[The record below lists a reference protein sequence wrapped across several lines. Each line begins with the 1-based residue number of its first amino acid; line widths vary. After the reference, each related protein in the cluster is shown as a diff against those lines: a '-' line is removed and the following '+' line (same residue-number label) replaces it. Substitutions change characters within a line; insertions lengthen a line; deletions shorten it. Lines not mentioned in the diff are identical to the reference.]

1 MGKRFRCSLT
11 VTLVALGLSLLFSSP
26 TAQPSEPV
34 TALFA
39 AADHPPPTTAT
50 PSDHA
55 EVGDVPSERTVRSTS
70 ITVHA
75 ASSTTSTTLVTAPIE
90 GFVRRTIFVGDSLL
104 FDAREQPGG
113 RPNDIV
119 KLVEQQIGLSCGGA
133 APRIENQSRPG
144 LAIKYTM
151 NPNVETQDNT
161 LGVVLHRILSAGLGA
176 TDLVIIEVSGIDLNV
191 ASHRDISLLGPELI
205 SELKQWSTLIDATGA
220 HAIFI
225 PVAGVND
232 DMYETLRK
240 RLDLDRLPFTLSH
253 RIAVF
258 NTMLINSGLPLLI
271 NGFDHLDPDNDSNV
285 NAAFFVDYDVREG
298 GWPDDGIHP
307 NRSGEVAYALDVG
320 EALAQ
325 SINPDWC
332 SASIKP
338 EAADAR

>member
-1 MGKRFRCSLT
+1 MGKWFRCSLA
-11 VTLVALGLSLLFSSP
+11 VALVALGLSLIFSSP

-34 TALFA
+34 TALLA
-39 AADHPPPTTAT
+39 AADPSPPTTAT
-50 PSDHA
+50 PPDHA
-55 EVGDVPSERTVRSTS
+55 EVGDVPSARPVRSTS

-75 ASSTTSTTLVTAPIE
+75 APSTTLVSATIE
-90 GFVRRTIFVGDSLL
+90 GFVRRMIFVGDSLL

-133 APRIENQSRPG
+133 APQIENQSRPG
-144 LAIKYTM
+144 LAIKFTM
-151 NPNVETQDNT
+151 NPNVETQGDT
-161 LGVVLHRILSAGLGA
+161 LGVVLARILSAGLGA

-205 SELKQWSTLIDATGA
+205 GELKQWSTLIDATGA

-232 DMYETLRK
+232 DMYETFRK
-240 RLDLDRLPFTLSH
+240 RLGLDGLPFTLSH

-258 NTMLINSGLPLLI
+258 NTMLNNSGLPLLI
-271 NGFDHLDPDNDSNV
+271 TGFDHLDTDNDSNV
-285 NAAFFVDYDVREG
+285 NAAFFVDYDAREG

-325 SINPDWC
+325 SMKPDWC
-332 SASIKP
+332 SASLRP